1 MSFPDDDPV
10 VASYDVL
17 LTDSDVSRYV
27 FQYVDREHDRPYND
41 QENQRPIQLR
51 LKPRTGLIEVEVPIS
66 TRENYDVN
74 KGMRYGDAV
83 MKSRSARDGGAYGM
97 AGGFTA
103 GSGTAAAG
111 GRIKME
117 ANGDVEI
124 LDNKRAVDSASLMR
138 VQSLGGRI
146 KPSEEG
152 DPVYMLATFT
162 DKNLHLSPV
171 TSVVQFHPQLHHL
184 DALDEMPKGKGGRAK
199 KDDED
204 RPAES
209 EARAIDIKVKAAEDA
224 EAAANAGNLDLLKQ
238 MQDEKWKTYGWVDAE
253 VCSLFAGPC

>member
-1 MSFPDDDPV
+1 MTFADDDPV

-17 LTDSDVSRYV
+17 LTDSDISRYV

-41 QENQRPIQLR
+41 QQNQRPIQLR
-51 LKPRTGLIEVEVPIS
+51 LKPRTGLIEVEVPII

-83 MKSRSARDGGAYGM
+83 KKSRSARDGGAYGM

-117 ANGDVEI
+117 SNGDVEI

-162 DKNLHLSPV
+162 DSTLIL
-171 TSVVQFHPQLHHL
+171 L
-184 DALDEMPKGKGGRAK
+184 DRF
-199 KDDED
+199 
-204 RPAES
+204 
-209 EARAIDIKVKAAEDA
+209 
-224 EAAANAGNLDLLKQ
+224 
-238 MQDEKWKTYGWVDAE
+238 
-253 VCSLFAGPC
+253 LFSGDTIRS

>member
-1 MSFPDDDPV
+1 MAFPDDDPV

-17 LTDSDVSRYV
+17 LTDSDISRYV

-83 MKSRSARDGGAYGM
+83 QKSRSARDGGAYGM

-111 GRIKME
+111 GR
-117 ANGDVEI
+117 V

-162 DKNLHLSPV
+162 DSTLV
-171 TSVVQFHPQLHHL
+171 
-184 DALDEMPKGKGGRAK
+184 
-199 KDDED
+199 
-204 RPAES
+204 
-209 EARAIDIKVKAAEDA
+209 
-224 EAAANAGNLDLLKQ
+224 LLNCFIFWWQ
-238 MQDEKWKTYGWVDAE
+238 HG
-253 VCSLFAGPC
+253 F

>member
-1 MSFPDDDPV
+1 MTFSDDDPV

-17 LTDSDVSRYV
+17 LTDSDISRYV

-51 LKPRTGLIEVEVPIS
+51 LKPRTGLVEVEVPII

-83 MKSRSARDGGAYGM
+83 KKSRSARDGGAYGM

-103 GSGTAAAG
+103 GGGIAAG
-111 GRIKME
+111 GRVKME
-117 ANGDVEI
+117 SNGDVEI

-162 DKNLHLSPV
+162 DSTLIL
-171 TSVVQFHPQLHHL
+171 L
-184 DALDEMPKGKGGRAK
+184 DGFFFF
-199 KDDED
+199 
-204 RPAES
+204 
-209 EARAIDIKVKAAEDA
+209 
-224 EAAANAGNLDLLKQ
+224 
-238 MQDEKWKTYGWVDAE
+238 W
-253 VCSLFAGPC
+253 

>member
-1 MSFPDDDPV
+1 MTFPDDDPV
-10 VASYDVL
+10 VASYDVV

-83 MKSRSARDGGAYGM
+83 NKSRSARDGGAYGM

-111 GRIKME
+111 GRVKME

-124 LDNKRAVDSASLMR
+124 LDNKRAVDSASLIR

-162 DKNLHLSPV
+162 DSTLV
-171 TSVVQFHPQLHHL
+171 
-184 DALDEMPKGKGGRAK
+184 
-199 KDDED
+199 
-204 RPAES
+204 
-209 EARAIDIKVKAAEDA
+209 
-224 EAAANAGNLDLLKQ
+224 LLNRFIFRWQ
-238 MQDEKWKTYGWVDAE
+238 HR
-253 VCSLFAGPC
+253 L

>member
-1 MSFPDDDPV
+1 MAFPDDDPV

-17 LTDSDVSRYV
+17 LTDSDISRYV

-51 LKPRTGLIEVEVPIS
+51 LKPRTGLIEVEVPII

-83 MKSRSARDGGAYGM
+83 KKSRSARDGGAYGM

-111 GRIKME
+111 GRVKME
-117 ANGDVEI
+117 SNGDVEI

-162 DKNLHLSPV
+162 DSTLIL
-171 TSVVQFHPQLHHL
+171 L
-184 DALDEMPKGKGGRAK
+184 DRF
-199 KDDED
+199 
-204 RPAES
+204 
-209 EARAIDIKVKAAEDA
+209 
-224 EAAANAGNLDLLKQ
+224 
-238 MQDEKWKTYGWVDAE
+238 
-253 VCSLFAGPC
+253 LFSGDTIRS